1 MPIKTNI
8 TELDIFNFVFFNEII
23 RQNKRKYIERNED
36 KFELLNFYRKQKK
49 SIARSINMETQKKI
63 AARIPAYKISKK
75 LIAKSFNRIKSF

>member
-36 KFELLNFYRKQKK
+36 KFELLNFYRKQNK
-49 SIARSINMETQKKI
+49 SIARSINKETQKKI
-63 AARIPAYKISKK
+63 AARIPAYKIPKK
-75 LIAKSFNRIKSF
+75 

>member
-49 SIARSINMETQKKI
+49 SIVRSIKMETQKRI
-63 AARIPAYKISKK
+63 AARIPAYKIPKK
-75 LIAKSFNRIKSF
+75 

>member
-36 KFELLNFYRKQKK
+36 KFELLNFYRKQNK
-49 SIARSINMETQKKI
+49 SIAQSINKETQKKI
-63 AARIPAYKISKK
+63 AARIPAYKIPKK
-75 LIAKSFNRIKSF
+75 